1 MSAQLECY
9 LLLRRTPLHGAPARR
24 AQPGIMGK
32 KRKTNNKAKDASS
45 KKSKKQ
51 ATPRAP
57 SAAPAASPSGGGMS
71 DTLLRMKFMQKASP
85 APAAAPAAAPRV
97 VAEPPER
104 KLFGRRSFGGFN
116 REIERNEASFYRAH
130 GLRYDLIPAA
140 DAPKPALDFGAYSQG
155 RRKDKKR

>member
-1 MSAQLECY
+1 
-9 LLLRRTPLHGAPARR
+9 
-24 AQPGIMGK
+24 MGK
-32 KRKTNNKAKDASS
+32 KRKTNNKDAG

-57 SAAPAASPSGGGMS
+57 SAAPAASPSGGMS
-71 DTLLRMKFMQKASP
+71 DTLLKMKFMQKASP

-130 GLRYDLIPAA
+130 GLRYDMPAEQQKA
-140 DAPKPALDFGAYSQG
+140 AAALDFGAYSQG
-155 RRKDKKR
+155 RRKDKGRDKGKKR

>member
-1 MSAQLECY
+1 
-9 LLLRRTPLHGAPARR
+9 
-24 AQPGIMGK
+24 
-32 KRKTNNKAKDASS
+32 
-45 KKSKKQ
+45 
-51 ATPRAP
+51 
-57 SAAPAASPSGGGMS
+57 MS

-140 DAPKPALDFGAYSQG
+140 ERKPAALDFGAYSQG

>member
-1 MSAQLECY
+1 
-9 LLLRRTPLHGAPARR
+9 
-24 AQPGIMGK
+24 MGK

-57 SAAPAASPSGGGMS
+57 SAAPAASPSGGMS
-71 DTLLRMKFMQKASP
+71 DTLLKMKFMQKASP
-85 APAAAPAAAPRV
+85 APAAAPRV
-97 VAEPPER
+97 VTEPPER

-130 GLRYDLIPAA
+130 GLRYDVVPAA
-140 DAPKPALDFGAYSQG
+140 EKPAAALDFGAYSQG

>member
-1 MSAQLECY
+1 
-9 LLLRRTPLHGAPARR
+9 
-24 AQPGIMGK
+24 MGK
-32 KRKTNNKAKDASS
+32 KRKTNNKDASS

-85 APAAAPAAAPRV
+85 APAAAPAAAAPV
-97 VAEPPER
+97 VSKEPPER

>member
-1 MSAQLECY
+1 
-9 LLLRRTPLHGAPARR
+9 
-24 AQPGIMGK
+24 
-32 KRKTNNKAKDASS
+32 
-45 KKSKKQ
+45 
-51 ATPRAP
+51 
-57 SAAPAASPSGGGMS
+57 
-71 DTLLRMKFMQKASP
+71 MKFMQKSSP

-116 REIERNEASFYRAH
+116 REMERNEASYYRAH

-155 RRKDKKR
+155 RRKDKGKKR

>member
-1 MSAQLECY
+1 
-9 LLLRRTPLHGAPARR
+9 
-24 AQPGIMGK
+24 MGK
-32 KRKTNNKAKDASS
+32 KRKTNNKEKDASS

-57 SAAPAASPSGGGMS
+57 RVAPAASPSGGGMS
-71 DTLLRMKFMQKASP
+71 DTLLRMKFMQKSSP
-85 APAAAPAAAPRV
+85 APAAAPAAAPV
-97 VAEPPER
+97 VVKEPPER

-130 GLRYDLIPAA
+130 GLRYDVMPAA

>member
-57 SAAPAASPSGGGMS
+57 SAAPAASPAGAMS
-71 DTLLRMKFMQKASP
+71 DTLLKMKFMQKASP
-85 APAAAPAAAPRV
+85 APAAAPAAAPLV
-97 VAEPPER
+97 VKEPPER

-130 GLRYDLIPAA
+130 GLRYDVVPAA

>member
-51 ATPRAP
+51 STPRAP
-57 SAAPAASPSGGGMS
+57 SAAPAASPSGGMS
-71 DTLLRMKFMQKASP
+71 DTLLKMKFMQKASP

-130 GLRYDLIPAA
+130 GLRYDVMPAA
-140 DAPKPALDFGAYSQG
+140 EKPAAALDFGAYSQG

>member
-1 MSAQLECY
+1 
-9 LLLRRTPLHGAPARR
+9 
-24 AQPGIMGK
+24 MGK

-45 KKSKKQ
+45 KKSKQ

-57 SAAPAASPSGGGMS
+57 SAAPAASPAGAMS
-71 DTLLRMKFMQKASP
+71 DTLLKMKFMQKASP
-85 APAAAPAAAPRV
+85 APAAAPAAAPLV
-97 VAEPPER
+97 VKEPPER

-130 GLRYDLIPAA
+130 GLRYDVMPAA

>member
-1 MSAQLECY
+1 
-9 LLLRRTPLHGAPARR
+9 
-24 AQPGIMGK
+24 MGK
-32 KRKTNNKAKDASS
+32 KRKTNNKDASS

-71 DTLLRMKFMQKASP
+71 DTLLKMKFMQKASP

-116 REIERNEASFYRAH
+116 REMERNEASFYRAH

-140 DAPKPALDFGAYSQG
+140 GAPKPALDFGAYSQG
-155 RRKDKKR
+155 RRKDKSKKR

>member
-1 MSAQLECY
+1 
-9 LLLRRTPLHGAPARR
+9 
-24 AQPGIMGK
+24 MGK
-32 KRKTNNKAKDASS
+32 KRKTNNKDASS

-51 ATPRAP
+51 ATPRAQ

-71 DTLLRMKFMQKASP
+71 DTLLKMKFMQKASP
-85 APAAAPAAAPRV
+85 APAAAPAAAPLV
-97 VAEPPER
+97 VKEPPER

-130 GLRYDLIPAA
+130 GLRYDAVPVAEQKPA
-140 DAPKPALDFGAYSQG
+140 ALDFGAYSQG

>member
-1 MSAQLECY
+1 
-9 LLLRRTPLHGAPARR
+9 
-24 AQPGIMGK
+24 MGK
-32 KRKTNNKAKDASS
+32 KRKTNNKDAG
-45 KKSKKQ
+45 KKTKKQ

-57 SAAPAASPSGGGMS
+57 RAAPAASPSGGGMS
-71 DTLLRMKFMQKASP
+71 DTLLRMKFMQKSSP
-85 APAAAPAAAPRV
+85 APAAAPTAAPRV

-140 DAPKPALDFGAYSQG
+140 GAPKPALDFGAYSQG
-155 RRKDKKR
+155 RRKDKSKKR

>member
-1 MSAQLECY
+1 
-9 LLLRRTPLHGAPARR
+9 
-24 AQPGIMGK
+24 
-32 KRKTNNKAKDASS
+32 
-45 KKSKKQ
+45 
-51 ATPRAP
+51 
-57 SAAPAASPSGGGMS
+57 MS

-130 GLRYDLIPAA
+130 GLRYDAVPAA
-140 DAPKPALDFGAYSQG
+140 EKPAAALDFGAYSQG

>member
-1 MSAQLECY
+1 
-9 LLLRRTPLHGAPARR
+9 
-24 AQPGIMGK
+24 
-32 KRKTNNKAKDASS
+32 
-45 KKSKKQ
+45 
-51 ATPRAP
+51 
-57 SAAPAASPSGGGMS
+57 MS
-71 DTLLRMKFMQKASP
+71 DTLLRMKFMQKSSP

-116 REIERNEASFYRAH
+116 REMERNEASYYRAH

-155 RRKDKKR
+155 RRKDKGKKR

>member
-57 SAAPAASPSGGGMS
+57 SAAPAASPSGGMS

-130 GLRYDLIPAA
+130 GLRYDVVPAA

>member
-1 MSAQLECY
+1 
-9 LLLRRTPLHGAPARR
+9 
-24 AQPGIMGK
+24 MGK
-32 KRKTNNKAKDASS
+32 KRKTNNKDASS

-71 DTLLRMKFMQKASP
+71 DTLLRMKFMQKSSP
-85 APAAAPAAAPRV
+85 APAAAPAAAAPV
-97 VAEPPER
+97 VSKEPPER

-130 GLRYDLIPAA
+130 GLRYDVVPAA
-140 DAPKPALDFGAYSQG
+140 EKPAAALDFGAYSQG

>member
-1 MSAQLECY
+1 
-9 LLLRRTPLHGAPARR
+9 
-24 AQPGIMGK
+24 MGK
-32 KRKTNNKAKDASS
+32 KRKTNNKDASS
-45 KKSKKQ
+45 KKTKKQ

-57 SAAPAASPSGGGMS
+57 SAAPVTSPSGGMS
-71 DTLLRMKFMQKASP
+71 DTLLRMKFMQKSSP

>member
-1 MSAQLECY
+1 
-9 LLLRRTPLHGAPARR
+9 
-24 AQPGIMGK
+24 MGK

-45 KKSKKQ
+45 KKSKQ

-57 SAAPAASPSGGGMS
+57 SAAPAASPAGAMS

-85 APAAAPAAAPRV
+85 APAAAPAAAPLV
-97 VAEPPER
+97 VKEPPER

-130 GLRYDLIPAA
+130 GLRYDVMPAA

>member
-1 MSAQLECY
+1 
-9 LLLRRTPLHGAPARR
+9 
-24 AQPGIMGK
+24 MGK
-32 KRKTNNKAKDASS
+32 KRKTNNKDASS
-45 KKSKKQ
+45 KKTKKQ

-71 DTLLRMKFMQKASP
+71 DTLLRMKFMQKSSP

-116 REIERNEASFYRAH
+116 REMERNEASFYRAH

>member
-1 MSAQLECY
+1 
-9 LLLRRTPLHGAPARR
+9 
-24 AQPGIMGK
+24 MGK
-32 KRKTNNKAKDASS
+32 KRKTNNKDASS

-57 SAAPAASPSGGGMS
+57 SAAPAASPSGGMS
-71 DTLLRMKFMQKASP
+71 DTLLKMKFMQKASP

-130 GLRYDLIPAA
+130 GLRYDVVPAA

-155 RRKDKKR
+155 RRKDKGGKKR